1 MPLFDDTD
9 LVFSYS
15 RRQALEDGVLV
26 DVSEMAREAGFR
38 YPVAITRA
46 VWDGV
51 VTPDHESRAM
61 GQMGQSEAGRLW
73 DVLTLLRVAIRRS
86 RGPAQTLEFQVLV
99 VDRETS
105 RRTVT
110 LKAACG
116 PDDDWSPCITVM
128 FPQED

>member
-38 YPVAITRA
+38 YPVAVTRA

-51 VTPDHESRAM
+51 VTPDHESRAS
-61 GQMGQSEAGRLW
+61 GQSEAGRLW
-73 DVLTLLRVAIRRS
+73 DVLTVLRVTIRRS
-86 RGPAQTLEFQVLV
+86 RGPVQTLEFQVLV
-99 VDRETS
+99 ADRETS
-105 RRTVT
+105 LRTVT
-110 LKAACG
+110 LKAVCG
-116 PDDDWSPCITVM
+116 PADDWSPCITVM
-128 FPQED
+128 LPAED

>member
-26 DVSEMAREAGFR
+26 DVREMAREAGFR

-61 GQMGQSEAGRLW
+61 GQSEAGRLW

-86 RGPAQTLEFQVLV
+86 RGPAQTMEFQVV
-99 VDRETS
+99 FVHHETT
-105 RRTVT
+105 RRPVT
-110 LKAACG
+110 LKAVYG

-128 FPQED
+128 LPVED

>member
-51 VTPDHESRAM
+51 VTPDHEDRKS
-61 GQMGQSEAGRLW
+61 
-73 DVLTLLRVAIRRS
+73 
-86 RGPAQTLEFQVLV
+86 V
-99 VDRETS
+99 V
-105 RRTVT
+105 
-110 LKAACG
+110 
-116 PDDDWSPCITVM
+116 
-128 FPQED
+128 

>member
-1 MPLFDDTD
+1 MPLFDDAD

-26 DVSEMAREAGFR
+26 DVSETAREAGFR
-38 YPVAITRA
+38 YPVALTRA

-51 VTPDHESRAM
+51 VTPDDEGRAS
-61 GQMGQSEAGRLW
+61 GQSEAGRLW

-86 RGPAQTLEFQVLV
+86 RGPVQTLEFQVLV
-99 VDRETS
+99 VERETN

-110 LKAACG
+110 LKTVCG
-116 PDDDWSPCITVM
+116 QDDDLSACITIMLPV
-128 FPQED
+128 ED